1 MDKAGIVNVNNNTNV
16 NNTNVNNTNV
26 NVTNVEKEER
36 GVIGSSKTFGVDANI
51 ILSTLQTVSGKVFL
65 LDFLAKSPMYKIIL
79 FFLWIA
85 FAGVIYSIS
94 FAKDEKNKKIQS
106 QHIFLLQCSAVWIL
120 LLAFSF
126 LFVMK

>member
-1 MDKAGIVNVNNNTNV
+1 MAGIVDNTNV
-16 NNTNVNNTNV
+16 NNNVRNGDDN
-26 NVTNVEKEER
+26 TNVEKEER

-85 FAGVIYSIS
+85 FAGIIYSIS
-94 FAKDEKNKKIQS
+94 FAKDEKNKKIRS
-106 QHIFLLQCSAVWIL
+106 QHVFLLQCSAVWIL